1 VACQIG
7 VADVKDERR
16 SRVSIFAAAMR
27 CVRLRCPVCGDA
39 SLVRAPFHIR
49 HHCPACAALF
59 KREDGFFVGALAIN
73 VVTTEVVLL
82 VFYFIYLLLT
92 DEPGRLLIPALI
104 VASFLFPALFY
115 HHSWSIW
122 LTLDHLIEKLP
133 QHVDDAERSR

>member
-1 VACQIG
+1 
-7 VADVKDERR
+7 VKDKGQG
-16 SRVSIFAAAMR
+16 RVSISVAAAR

-39 SLVRAPFHIR
+39 SIVRTPFHIR

-59 KREDGFFVGALAIN
+59 QREEGFFVGALAIN

-82 VFYFIYLLLT
+82 ACYFIYLLLA

-104 VASFLFPALFY
+104 GASFLFPAVFY

-122 LTLDHLIEKLP
+122 LTLDHVVEKLP
-133 QHVDDAERSR
+133 RHVSGSGSPR